1 MSAVPTVWWFYLVEH
16 GWHRR
21 RGGGLK
27 MRKIGT
33 SLFIAAIAFAHVAC
47 SGSSSQMIP
56 THLEEKHVGLP
67 IKDVLIIVIVDNPE
81 IRAVFEKHFKDWLN
95 AKGVEAIVSVNV
107 LAVEMGIK
115 LEKEAIVKVVD
126 KYEND
131 SILITHLVGF
141 QESEVFS
148 RDRPQYFYNYYG
160 FYNYGLAYV
169 TWPTVYGEKVNFSLE
184 TGLYDV
190 TTESLI
196 WAGEI
201 QLKNPETTGKAIG
214 QVVELVMKE
223 LEKNGLL
230 PKTPKDKKLK

>member
-1 MSAVPTVWWFYLVEH
+1 MGKS
-16 GWHRR
+16 
-21 RGGGLK
+21 
-27 MRKIGT
+27 GT
-33 SLFIAAIAFAHVAC
+33 MLFIAALAFAIVAC

-56 THLEEKHVGLP
+56 IHLEETYVGKP
-67 IKDVLIIVIVDNPE
+67 IKDVLVIAIIDNQE

-107 LAVEMGIK
+107 LDVEMGIK
-115 LEKEAIVKVVD
+115 LEKEAIVEVVD

-131 SILITHLVGF
+131 TVLITHLVGF

-169 TWPTVYGEKVNFSLE
+169 TWPTVYGEKVKFSLE

-190 TTESLI
+190 ATESLI
-196 WAGEI
+196 WAGET

-214 QVVELVMKE
+214 QVVERVIKE

-230 PKTPKDKKLK
+230 PKTP

>member
-1 MSAVPTVWWFYLVEH
+1 MGRIET
-16 GWHRR
+16 
-21 RGGGLK
+21 
-27 MRKIGT
+27 T
-33 SLFIAAIAFAHVAC
+33 LFIAALAFALVAC
-47 SGSSSQMIP
+47 SGPSSQMIP
-56 THLEEKHVGLP
+56 THLEETYVGKP
-67 IKDVLIIVIVDNPE
+67 IKDVLIIAIIDNQE
-81 IRAVFEKHFKDWLN
+81 IRAVFETHFKDWLN
-95 AKGVEAIVSVNV
+95 AKGVEAIISVNV
-107 LAVEMGIK
+107 LPVEMGIK
-115 LEKEAIVKVVD
+115 LEKAAIAEVVD

-169 TWPTVYGEKVNFSLE
+169 TWPTVYGEKVKFSLE

-196 WAGEI
+196 WAGET

-230 PKTPKDKKLK
+230 PKTP